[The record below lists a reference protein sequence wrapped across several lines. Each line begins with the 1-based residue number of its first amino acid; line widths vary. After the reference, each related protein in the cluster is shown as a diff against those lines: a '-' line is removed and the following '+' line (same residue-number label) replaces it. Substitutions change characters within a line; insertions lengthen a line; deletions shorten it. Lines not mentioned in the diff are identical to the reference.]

1 MQNQKGILLKMNS
14 SLHSSDLQFRL
25 LFLLE
30 ANKCSIFLYLERS
43 VLILDMKEIARPKQQ
58 QRLTPVAKLAIGES

>member
-58 QRLTPVAKLAIGES
+58 QRSTPVAKLAIGES

>member
-30 ANKCSIFLYLERS
+30 ANKCNIFLYLERS
-43 VLILDMKEIARPKQQ
+43 VLILDMKGIASPKQQ
-58 QRLTPVAKLAIGES
+58 QKLTTVAKLAIGES